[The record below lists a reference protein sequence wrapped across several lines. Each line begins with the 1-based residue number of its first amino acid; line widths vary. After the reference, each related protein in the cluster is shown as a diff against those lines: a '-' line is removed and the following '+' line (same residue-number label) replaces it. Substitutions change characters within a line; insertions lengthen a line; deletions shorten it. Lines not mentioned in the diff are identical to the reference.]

1 MASSE
6 RRNALWKRGVRAL
19 PNYLLS
25 DLVESESPME
35 DGERP
40 NSRVEKLGKALR
52 HLSDDTHVPR
62 GRLAF
67 YDLHPDFR
75 LAHEKMRNLYTKE
88 FRSRLEKDEPFSLFT
103 VPVPRDH
110 LGVDLTKL
118 ISGTYLL
125 ENGIAQGDRLS
136 MTNSVELRLPLVD
149 HVLVQKIIGLRKN
162 YPDHRKPPKAWL
174 REAFSGLLPEAIV
187 ERKKQP
193 FEAPLRDWHRKLF
206 DAYGDLLANGYL
218 VELGVLRPEAARYL
232 AAGWFPEGAG
242 STLSFKALVLELWCR
257 TIRHSKQETKSL
269 LPPQDGQRI
278 LSAEETNCA

>member
-6 RRNALWKRGVRAL
+6 RRNALWEKGRWAL
-19 PNYLLS
+19 PEYLTS
-25 DLVESESPME
+25 DLSESASPME
-35 DGERP
+35 DGEPP
-40 NSRVEKLGKALR
+40 NSGIKKLGKALR
-52 HLSDDTHVPR
+52 EFGEDRSIPR

-75 LAHEKMRNLYTKE
+75 IAHETMEELYTE
-88 FRSRLEKDEPFSLFT
+88 DFRSRLRRDEPFSLFT
-103 VPVPRDH
+103 VSGPREH

-118 ISGTYLL
+118 ISETYLL

-149 HVLVQKIIGLRKN
+149 HVLVEKIIGLRKN
-162 YPDHRKPPKAWL
+162 YPDHREPPKAWL
-174 REAFSGLLPEAIV
+174 RRAFSELLPESIV

-193 FEAPLRDWHRKLF
+193 FEAPLRDWHRRLF
-206 DAYGDLLANGYL
+206 DAYGDLLADGNL

-232 AAGWFPEGAG
+232 AEGHFPEGAG

-257 TIRHSKQETKSL
+257 TVRHPEQETESL
-269 LPPQDGQRI
+269 LLTG
-278 LSAEETNCA
+278 